1 MWDIF
6 FVILFVPCFVKKNPT
21 PICLRFLRSQEQ
33 PVGSL
38 FIIDDSMLTRHL
50 QLDSTVLPRLHC
62 CINLPSYSG
71 TSSPHTD
78 IYIFIYISNM
88 AWTTRELEILQ
99 ITSRVSSVFSLL
111 GASFI
116 IITFCSSTS
125 FHRPINRLAFFA
137 AFGNILSNV
146 ATITS
151 REGIVHGSDS
161 ALCKAQA
168 SLIQW

>member
-1 MWDIF
+1 M
-6 FVILFVPCFVKKNPT
+6 V
-21 PICLRFLRSQEQ
+21 
-33 PVGSL
+33 
-38 FIIDDSMLTRHL
+38 
-50 QLDSTVLPRLHC
+50 
-62 CINLPSYSG
+62 
-71 TSSPHTD
+71 
-78 IYIFIYISNM
+78 
-88 AWTTRELEILQ
+88 WTERQLEILQ
-99 ITSRVSSVFSLL
+99 ITSRVSSVFSLI

-151 REGIVHGSDS
+151 QDGIKRGPNS

-168 SLIQW
+168 SLIQWLVVIFPPTTAARKMC

>member
-1 MWDIF
+1 M
-6 FVILFVPCFVKKNPT
+6 V
-21 PICLRFLRSQEQ
+21 
-33 PVGSL
+33 
-38 FIIDDSMLTRHL
+38 
-50 QLDSTVLPRLHC
+50 
-62 CINLPSYSG
+62 
-71 TSSPHTD
+71 
-78 IYIFIYISNM
+78 
-88 AWTTRELEILQ
+88 WTTRELEILQ
-99 ITSRVSSVFSLL
+99 ITSRVSSVFSLI

-151 REGIVHGSDS
+151 RDGIVHGSDS

-168 SLIQW
+168 SLIQWLVVVLYYR